1 MDLSR
6 FSSDAYTVLLR
17 DFLRQKYADKKIDL
31 TVAIMGPALDFLL
44 NYGDAVFPG
53 APIVFC
59 GIDRTYLRNRSLP
72 PHVSGVLVRR
82 EFAPTLELAL
92 RLHPSTENVVVVSGR
107 SEFDTTILEA
117 ARKEFQAYEGRV
129 SFRYLTALPM
139 QELTREL
146 SQLPSRTIV
155 LYTTFF
161 QDGAGQPFVPHEAA
175 ERVSKAAS
183 VPVYGFVDQFLGRG
197 IVGGS
202 LYSLAEHGAQAAK
215 LASQV
220 LAGTAVRN
228 LPWWRRGATRCCSTG
243 ASCSGGR
250 SASQACRQAVKSCFR
265 DPTAWET
272 YRWQIVGT
280 AAVILLQA
288 ALILGLLWEH
298 RRRRRLEVEGRQRM
312 AELAHMNR
320 QATAGQLSASIAH
333 ELNQPLGA
341 ILNNA
346 EAAAMIIDSPSPDL
360 EEIKAIISDIK
371 RDDQRASEVIKRL
384 RRLLTRGS
392 FDPQEVDL
400 NEVVREVLKIV
411 SAQAA
416 ARDVRL
422 DSKLAQERLRVNG
435 DRVQLQQVVLN
446 LVVNGIDAIAEM
458 PNGVREVVCRSWASE
473 GLAVVSIRDTG
484 PGIPSDRLERL
495 FEPFFTT
502 KHDGMGMGLC
512 IAHAILEA
520 HGGKISAEGRPRR
533 SVSRQPAP
541 GQDRA
546 RMTSVS
552 AIVHVVDDDASFRIS
567 ISRLLRACGYAVE
580 TYESAEQLL
589 ERLPDDGG
597 PGCILLDVKIPGV
610 SGPELQGRLN
620 ARGSSLPRRHYS
632 RLGEPTERAG
642 DERWFNP
649 LTPMKGQAGW
659 PAAQPAR
666 VNARPGLIPPA
677 YPA

>member
-1 MDLSR
+1 MRLRSALQVACTALLVWICVVSSASSATRRVVLLFDERPELPGLAQLEAELVRTLGSSSAEPIEVYREAMDLSR
-6 FSSDAYTVLLR
+6 FSSDAYKVLLR
-17 DFLRQKYADKKIDL
+17 DFLREKYADKKIDL

-53 APIVFC
+53 TPIVFC

-72 PHVSGVLVRR
+72 PHVSGVLVKR

-155 LYTTFF
+155 LYTTLF

-220 LAGTAVRN
+220 LAGTAVTEPALVEAQSNKVLFDWRQLQRWKISESS
-228 LPWWRRGATRCCSTG
+228 LPPGSEIR
-243 ASCSGGR
+243 
-250 SASQACRQAVKSCFR
+250 FR

-272 YRWQIVGT
+272 YRWQIVGI

-346 EAAAMIIDSPSPDL
+346 EAAAMID
-360 EEIKAIISDIK
+360 
-371 RDDQRASEVIKRL
+371 RL
-384 RRLLTRGS
+384 
-392 FDPQEVDL
+392 PV
-400 NEVVREVLKIV
+400 
-411 SAQAA
+411 A
-416 ARDVRL
+416 
-422 DSKLAQERLRVNG
+422 
-435 DRVQLQQVVLN
+435 
-446 LVVNGIDAIAEM
+446 
-458 PNGVREVVCRSWASE
+458 
-473 GLAVVSIRDTG
+473 G
-484 PGIPSDRLERL
+484 PGGDQGDHQRHQTRRSARERGHQAL
-495 FEPFFTT
+495 AAPP
-502 KHDGMGMGLC
+502 
-512 IAHAILEA
+512 HARFVRPA
-520 HGGKISAEGRPRR
+520 GGRP
-533 SVSRQPAP
+533 Q
-541 GQDRA
+541 
-546 RMTSVS
+546 
-552 AIVHVVDDDASFRIS
+552 
-567 ISRLLRACGYAVE
+567 
-580 TYESAEQLL
+580 
-589 ERLPDDGG
+589 
-597 PGCILLDVKIPGV
+597 
-610 SGPELQGRLN
+610 
-620 ARGSSLPRRHYS
+620 
-632 RLGEPTERAG
+632 
-642 DERWFNP
+642 
-649 LTPMKGQAGW
+649 
-659 PAAQPAR
+659 
-666 VNARPGLIPPA
+666 
-677 YPA
+677 